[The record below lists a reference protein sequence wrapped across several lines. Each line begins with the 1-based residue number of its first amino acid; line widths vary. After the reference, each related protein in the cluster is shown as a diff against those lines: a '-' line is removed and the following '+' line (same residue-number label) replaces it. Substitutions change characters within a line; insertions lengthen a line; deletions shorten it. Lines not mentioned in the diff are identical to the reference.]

1 MHLAHYHYSKKYK
14 TKLEAMGEGSS
25 LLQTT
30 KHRSLSVT
38 EMSVML
44 YASSSRHQH
53 IPQLKTKRKVN
64 IQRSKIKPT

>member
-1 MHLAHYHYSKKYK
+1 
-14 TKLEAMGEGSS
+14 MGEGSS